1 MSFIYS
7 ESSDVAFSIF
17 NKQQVIHILLAA
29 FFAQACPRE
38 VATVVGQLHVY
49 WYFQIPFAVGTCPNE
64 HCKCVFH
71 ILKTCRQ
78 WLCVVVQCLLT
89 VCDDNEEALAI
100 LRQDTVFSSLCEK
113 FKATDLTL
121 DTCLLTANLAGKS
134 RPRVVHKHF
143 SVYLRS

>member
-49 WYFQIPFAVGTCPNE
+49 WYFHLPSVLVLMSIVSACFTSLKRVGN
-64 HCKCVFH
+64 
-71 ILKTCRQ
+71 
-78 WLCVVVQCLLT
+78 
-89 VCDDNEEALAI
+89 
-100 LRQDTVFSSLCEK
+100 
-113 FKATDLTL
+113 
-121 DTCLLTANLAGKS
+121 G
-134 RPRVVHKHF
+134 
-143 SVYLRS
+143 SVL